1 MSLTRQQLSA
11 LNMAKFIKSQS
22 LLLLEK
28 LDELNLDAQS
38 AECERLHELAE
49 TLLDYLSDALEAGTD
64 GKK

>member
-49 TLLDYLSDALEAGTD
+49 TLLDHLSDALEVGS
-64 GKK
+64 GWKK

>member
-49 TLLDYLSDALEAGTD
+49 TLLDHLSDALEAGTD

>member
-49 TLLDYLSDALEAGTD
+49 TLLDHLSDALEAGTD
-64 GKK
+64 RKK